1 MGRAVCGIE
10 AGQCSLRCAGVRSGQ
25 LQLRLGLNGQS
36 LKGTNRLLGNK
47 GSKWTATRNGAS
59 PERVCLRLTESKGD
73 AYGNL
78 QFLIYK
84 DIFVRRAIMTDGEG
98 REHFHFLESEE
109 ARVPIAALYGDE
121 EGKGGSAWSPVSE
134 SAEARAAGARE
145 PAPDLLSEEEEQP
158 YPKHAAVVFFCFKQ
172 TTRPRSWCLRMIG
185 FQMIERIGRI
195 FFVVQTPPGYKSCAV
210 FTAVPCQ
217 TP

>member
-1 MGRAVCGIE
+1 MLETSNI
-10 AGQCSLRCAGVRSGQ
+10 SGPPSVAEKTAESAA
-25 LQLRLGLNGQS
+25 R
-36 LKGTNRLLGNK
+36 
-47 GSKWTATRNGAS
+47 GSKWTATRSGAS
-59 PERVCLRLTESKGD
+59 PERICLRHTESKGD

-98 REHFHFLESEE
+98 REHFHFPGSEE

-172 TTRPRSWCLRMIG
+172 TTRPRSWCLRMVCNPYPSRPRCGVRVTVGQRWQSRSGWRARLPKAIS
-185 FQMIERIGRI
+185 Q
-195 FFVVQTPPGYKSCAV
+195 
-210 FTAVPCQ
+210 
-217 TP
+217 

>member
-1 MGRAVCGIE
+1 MRHVVALAARQKFVVSDGEKIPTNTDLLAGCGRC
-10 AGQCSLRCAGVRSGQ
+10 
-25 LQLRLGLNGQS
+25 
-36 LKGTNRLLGNK
+36 KNRLLGNK

-59 PERVCLRLTESKGD
+59 PERICLRHTESKGD

-172 TTRPRSWCLRMIG
+172 TTRPRSWCLRMVCNPYPFCPRRVLRVTVG
-185 FQMIERIGRI
+185 LLDYGKNGNRDYFGQ
-195 FFVVQTPPGYKSCAV
+195 Y
-210 FTAVPCQ
+210 
-217 TP
+217 